1 MYRQILV
8 PLDGSRFAESAL
20 PVSLGL
26 SRRTGARVHL
36 VTVQEPIPSFSYDE
50 WESAAAEWSGQYL
63 ANVVERIGD
72 LAGGEVTTRL
82 RSGHVVE
89 ALEDEAREHHAD
101 LVVMATHG
109 RGLLSRAWL
118 GSVAASFI
126 HHTDR
131 PVLLVRP
138 DAEPP
143 TDFAPDRTFSR
154 ILVPLDGSEL
164 SESALAH
171 AVELGG
177 LFGATYHLLR
187 VVPYPMDLSSSY
199 LPHTVQVNQQVVED
213 ARLSAQKYLEE
224 HAERLRAGG
233 HTVSVSVVVV
243 AQPGHGIVSEAENEG
258 CDFIAMATHGRTG
271 LTRALLG
278 STADKVLRAAHVP
291 LLIYRP
297 GPDRPGKAAT

>member
-1 MYRQILV
+1 MYKQILV
-8 PLDGSRFAESAL
+8 PLDGSLFAESAL
-20 PVSLGL
+20 SIALGL
-26 SRRTGARVHL
+26 SHRTGARLHL
-36 VTVQEPIPSFSYDE
+36 VTVQEAIPSFAYDE
-50 WESAAAEWSGQYL
+50 WESSVAAWSNRYL
-63 ANVVERIGD
+63 QNVVERVGD

-82 RSGHVVE
+82 RSGHVAE
-89 ALEDEAREHHAD
+89 TLEDEAKENGAD

-126 HHTDR
+126 HHTGR

-138 DAEPP
+138 EADPP
-143 TDFAPDRTFSR
+143 EDFAPDRTFSR

-164 SESALAH
+164 SESVLVDAA
-171 AVELGG
+171 EFGK

-199 LPHTVQVNQQVVED
+199 LPHTVQMNQQFVNE
-213 ARLSAQKYLEE
+213 ARESAEAYLEE
-224 HAERLRAGG
+224 HAERLRARG
-233 HTVSVSVVVV
+233 HTVSVGAVVVP
-243 AQPGHGIVSEAENEG
+243 QPGHGIVSEAEAEG

-291 LLIYRP
+291 LLIHRP
-297 GPDRPGKAAT
+297 AS